1 MAINKELTEEV
12 VTLFISQQVAQN
24 SAVLE
29 ARQKKIFSDIAKDL
43 DVSKIKHLLNS
54 LVQK

>member
-29 ARQKKIFSDIAKDL
+29 ARQKKIFSDVAKDL